1 MENPQQSKEP
11 AKKAKMD
18 HSKMD
23 HGSMKS
29 GDNPSM
35 GMEGHN
41 HHAMMIAD
49 FKKRFYLVLIL
60 SVPIILLSTMIQK
73 FMGVDWQFT
82 GSKYILLALSS
93 VVFFYGGWP
102 FFKGL
107 VTEIKTKTP
116 GMMFLIGFA
125 ITAAYIYS
133 VAVVFGLEGMD
144 FFWELATLIL
154 IMLLG
159 HWIEMKS
166 IAGASKE
173 LELLVQLMPADA
185 HMVMPD
191 MVHDVKTDTL
201 KENDIILVKPGEKV
215 AADGIILEGE
225 SYLNESMITGE
236 SKPVQKIKGQKVIA
250 GSINGNGS
258 IKVTVSHA
266 SKDSY
271 ISQLVKLVDDA
282 QKSKSKTQL
291 LADTAAKWLT
301 IIALVAG
308 ISTFLFWYLTG
319 ETLAFAMERMV
330 TVIVIC
336 CPHALGLAVPLV
348 VAKSTALSAKNGLL
362 IKNRIAFENSRK
374 ITTIVF
380 DKTGTL
386 TVGKFEV
393 SKIVSL
399 KSELTEDEIIRIAS
413 ALEQQ
418 SEHPIATGILLKAK
432 DLSID
437 IPSTE
442 NFKAITGKGIE
453 ATVEG
458 KKVLVVSP
466 GYLKENKIAVPDDF
480 KADDTETV
488 VFVIIN
494 NELAGYIALSDEIR
508 PESAEAIKTL
518 KENHIKSIL
527 LTGDNSKVAKSVSD
541 KLGLDSFIAEVLPDQ
556 KLEKIKELQS
566 KGEFVA
572 MTGDGVND
580 APALAQADVGIAVG
594 SGSDIAAE
602 TAGIVLVNSNPKD
615 IVNLILFG
623 KATHRKMIQNLIW
636 ATGYNIVALPLA
648 AGILYS
654 WKILLTPAMGAVFMS
669 VSTVIV
675 AINASMLRLKDEPKS
690 DSKAE
695 PQTETK
701 DENKDEAKD
710 ESQPGSKDESK
721 PEAKSEGKDEPMP
734 ETKDDSQPEAKDEA
748 KAKDDSQPEAKDES
762 KPEAKSETQT
772 EGKDE
777 PMPEL
782 TDETKPEAKDE
793 TETKGGNRPEENT
806 NIPST
811 VSPEIVNKVHEF
823 YEELG
828 REDVRAVMDMEKTEQ
843 EIPKTET
850 KADAQPITKSEPTVT
865 DEPKPETSADK
876 TSDSAPELVTRVHE
890 LYEKLGRGDVSAVQN
905 LDETEPEVQKQ
916 EVKAEPKLEVDVGT
930 KVEPKHED
938 KAGIKLEDVTRHQ
951 HKDRVEHHPDA
962 KAKAKPEVKAGH
974 QHDTKVK
981 TKSKVKTGRQHL
993 AKAKPKPGSKK

>member
-1 MENPQQSKEP
+1 MEHSQKSETPE
-11 AKKAKMD
+11 KKAAMD

-41 HHAMMIAD
+41 HYAMMIAD
-49 FKKRFYLVLIL
+49 FKKRFYVVLIL
-60 SVPIILLSTMIQK
+60 SAPIILLSTMIQK

-82 GSKYILLALSS
+82 GSKYILLALST

-107 VTEIKTKTP
+107 VTEIKTKAP

-125 ITAAYIYS
+125 ITAAYIYN
-133 VAVVFGLEGMD
+133 AAIVFGLKGED

-301 IIALVAG
+301 IIAIVAG
-308 ISTFLFWYLTG
+308 IGTFLFWFLTG
-319 ETLAFAMERMV
+319 KTLAFAMERMV

-399 KSELTEDEIIRIAS
+399 KKEITEDEIIRIAS

-432 DLSID
+432 DLSVK
-437 IPSTE
+437 IPSAE

-508 PESAEAIKTL
+508 TESAEAIKTL

-648 AGILYS
+648 AGVLYS
-654 WKILLTPAMGAVFMS
+654 WNILLSPAIGAALMS

-675 AINASMLRLKDEPKS
+675 AVNAGLLRLKDEPKS

-695 PQTETK
+695 NEAK
-701 DENKDEAKD
+701 AKD
-710 ESQPGSKDESK
+710 ESQP
-721 PEAKSEGKDEPMP
+721 EAK
-734 ETKDDSQPEAKDEA
+734 
-748 KAKDDSQPEAKDES
+748 
-762 KPEAKSETQT
+762 
-772 EGKDE
+772 
-777 PMPEL
+777 
-782 TDETKPEAKDE
+782 DETKPEAKDE
-793 TETKGGNRPEENT
+793 TETKGGTRPEENT

-811 VSPEIVNKVHEF
+811 VSSGNC
-823 YEELG
+823 
-828 REDVRAVMDMEKTEQ
+828 
-843 EIPKTET
+843 
-850 KADAQPITKSEPTVT
+850 
-865 DEPKPETSADK
+865 
-876 TSDSAPELVTRVHE
+876 
-890 LYEKLGRGDVSAVQN
+890 
-905 LDETEPEVQKQ
+905 QK
-916 EVKAEPKLEVDVGT
+916 
-930 KVEPKHED
+930 
-938 KAGIKLEDVTRHQ
+938 
-951 HKDRVEHHPDA
+951 
-962 KAKAKPEVKAGH
+962 
-974 QHDTKVK
+974 
-981 TKSKVKTGRQHL
+981 
-993 AKAKPKPGSKK
+993 GS